1 MTVNAEDGESTGQ
14 LDEIEAAECWQ
25 LLATAPVGR
34 VAVVAGHYPVVEPVN
49 FAVDGD
55 AVVFRTASGAKLDM
69 IHGRHVTFEADEVDA
84 DHRSGW
90 SVLVKGVAQS
100 LNVRGNPDLAERS
113 AAGGAVPWAPGEREF
128 LVRIP
133 AEEITGRRVRASSG
147 Q

>member
-1 MTVNAEDGESTGQ
+1 MSVNAEDGESAGQ
-14 LDEIEAAECWQ
+14 MDEIEAEECWQ

-34 VAVVAGHYPVVEPVN
+34 VAVVVGHYPVVEPVN

-55 AVVFRTASGAKLDM
+55 AVVFRTSSGSKLDM
-69 IHGRHVTFEADEVDA
+69 IHGKHVTFEADEVDA

-113 AAGGAVPWAPGEREF
+113 AAAGAAPWAPGDREF

-133 AEEITGRRVRASSG
+133 AEEITGRRVSAPDGR
-147 Q
+147 